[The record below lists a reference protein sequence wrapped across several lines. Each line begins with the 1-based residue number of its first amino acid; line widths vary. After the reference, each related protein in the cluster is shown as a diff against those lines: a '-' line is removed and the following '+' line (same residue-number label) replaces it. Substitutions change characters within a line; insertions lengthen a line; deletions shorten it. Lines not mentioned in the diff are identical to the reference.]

1 MATLKKIPDW
11 LKEGEGFTDITL
23 SRPLDVAGSKLA
35 TVRMREPLVRD
46 QAVMSKMEGDN
57 SDKEITMFANLCG
70 LVPADLDAMP
80 MRDYSRLQTAYLAFI
95 A

>member
-1 MATLKKIPDW
+1 MATKKTPDW

-23 SRPLDVAGSKLA
+23 SRPLDVAGSKVS

-46 QAVMSKMEGDN
+46 QTAIKKMDTDAEE
-57 SDKEITMFANLCG
+57 KEIALFANLCG
-70 LVPADLDAMP
+70 LVPDDLDAMP
-80 MRDYSRLQTAYLAFI
+80 MKDYSRLQTAYMAFI